1 MKKSFL
7 FILFLSTFLTAALL
21 LARSCL
27 PGTDTASA
35 DEAFEAFT
43 GNLFRESVTGS
54 TLTLHYT
61 LTDPAAYGIRS
72 FPISYGSY
80 SEESKA
86 QSAAALENALA
97 ALSEFPQSDLS
108 YVNQLEWNILNTQ
121 IPREPSEHRGQ

>member
-21 LARSCL
+21 LTRSCL
-27 PGTDTASA
+27 HSADTASSDA
-35 DEAFEAFT
+35 AFEAFT
-43 GNLFRESVTGS
+43 ADLFRESVTGS

-61 LTDPAAYGIRS
+61 LADPAAYGIRK

-86 QSAAALENALA
+86 QAAAALENAFA
-97 ALSEFPQSDLS
+97 ALSEFP
-108 YVNQLEWNILNTQ
+108 
-121 IPREPSEHRGQ
+121 PSERS